1 MAVFKGN
8 LKIDPRG
15 MIYEAYRIENIV
27 IEECRMIF
35 LDWAMHTPQGDMKSY
50 LQELLVEYEAK
61 NAPNHPM
68 TEVIKAGLKSSID
81 AGKRRGGR
89 MARVVKE

>member
-27 IEECRMIF
+27 IEECRVIF
-35 LDWAMHTPQGDMKSY
+35 LDWAMHTPQGNMQAY
-50 LQELLVEYEAK
+50 LAELLGEYQK
-61 NAPNHPM
+61 DNPDHPM
-68 TEVIKAGLKSSID
+68 TEVITDGLKTSD
-81 AGKRRGGR
+81 A
-89 MARVVKE
+89 

>member
-15 MIYEAYRIENIV
+15 MIYESYRIQDV
-27 IEECRMIF
+27 TQEECRMIF
-35 LDWAMHTPQGDMKSY
+35 LDWAMNTPQGNMKAY
-50 LQELLVEYEAK
+50 LQELLDEYQVNHE
-61 NAPNHPM
+61 NHPM
-68 TEVIKAGLKSSID
+68 TQVIRDGLKTSKN

-89 MARVVKE
+89 GARTQS

>member
-8 LKIDPRG
+8 LDIDPRG

-35 LDWAMHTPQGDMKSY
+35 LDWAMNTPQGNMNAY
-50 LQELLVEYEAK
+50 LNELLVEYEK
-61 NAPNHPM
+61 GNEEHPM
-68 TEVIKAGLKSSID
+68 TQVIKDGLKSAKSE
-81 AGKRRGGR
+81 GKRRGGR
-89 MARVVKE
+89 IGRVLK

>member
-15 MIYEAYRIENIV
+15 MIFESYRIEDV
-27 IEECRMIF
+27 TLEECRMIF
-35 LDWAMHTPQGDMKSY
+35 LDWAMNTPQGDMKTY
-50 LQELLVEYEAK
+50 LQELLDEYEADHES
-61 NAPNHPM
+61 HPM
-68 TEVIKAGLKSSID
+68 TQVIRDGLKTSKT

-89 MARVVKE
+89 NVRV

>member
-15 MIYEAYRIENIV
+15 MIYESYRIHDV
-27 IEECRMIF
+27 TLEECRMIF
-35 LDWAMHTPQGDMKSY
+35 LDWAMNTPQGDMKAY
-50 LQELLVEYEAK
+50 LQELLDEYEAGHK
-61 NAPNHPM
+61 NHPM
-68 TEVIKAGLKSSID
+68 TQVIRDGLKTSKN

-89 MARVVKE
+89 NTRMQS

>member
-35 LDWAMHTPQGDMKSY
+35 LDWAMHTPQGDMKNY
-50 LQELLVEYEAK
+50 LQELLSEYEAK
-61 NAPNHPM
+61 NPSDHPM
-68 TEVIKAGLKSSID
+68 TEVIKAGFKSATD

-89 MARVVKE
+89 MARVSEE